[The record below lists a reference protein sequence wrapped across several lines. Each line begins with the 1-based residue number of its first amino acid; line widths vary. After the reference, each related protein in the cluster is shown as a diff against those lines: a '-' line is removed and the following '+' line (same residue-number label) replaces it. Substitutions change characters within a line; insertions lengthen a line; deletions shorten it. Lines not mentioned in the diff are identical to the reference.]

1 MELYN
6 TGCMQGNAHGKRAPS
21 EDVQGEDGSY
31 RVGSPPPSPRAPGLP
46 LTYRCSTPQA
56 CQSHHFG
63 VPYFSATTYSTQL
76 ITGWLCIKPALVAP
90 PSCHACKLG
99 YHVVVPCMI
108 SIPHVLNGKLRH
120 SALGLGPSSD
130 VICLPCSPQ
139 MAMDPM
145 PMSESAPLVRDHA
158 AEFHGIQGWPATPKL
173 VPTVIVCEF
182 LCICSAH
189 RRVPGWH
196 FLQGT
201 ILFDAPEMQCH
212 GQTCSRPAWQLCG
225 RILIQRVRSGRPIC
239 VEAYLHNW

>member
-6 TGCMQGNAHGKRAPS
+6 TGRMQGNAHGKRAPS
-21 EDVQGEDGSY
+21 EDVQGEDGSF
-31 RVGSPPPSPRAPGLP
+31 RVGSPPPSPRAPGSP
-46 LTYRCSTPQA
+46 LTYRCSSPRAITLG
-56 CQSHHFG
+56 CLT
-63 VPYFSATTYSTQL
+63 FSATTHSTQL
-76 ITGWLCIKPALVAP
+76 ITGWLWMKPATVAP

-99 YHVVVPCMI
+99 YHIVVPCMI

-173 VPTVIVCEF
+173 VPTVIVCEY
-182 LCICSAH
+182 LCICFAH
-189 RRVPGWH
+189 KRVPGWH

-201 ILFDAPEMQCH
+201 TLFAAPDMQCH
-212 GQTCSRPAWQLCG
+212 SQTCSRPAWQLCG
-225 RILIQRVRSGRPIC
+225 RTLIQRVKTGKLIW
-239 VEAYLHNW
+239 VEAYLHSR